1 MSTSTENDTVPSQIT
16 LDETTGS
23 LSLIYSEKKESKF
36 TCEFLRV
43 FSPSAEVVG
52 HGPGQRVNPI
62 GKENVTIVAVEPV
75 GNYAI
80 RIHFS
85 DGHNTGIFSWEYLFS
100 LGEKL
105 KGQ

>member
-1 MSTSTENDTVPSQIT
+1 MTPKTIKIGPSKMDLQINYENGTTLVMPS
-16 LDETTGS
+16 G
-23 LSLIYSEKKESKF
+23 
-36 TCEFLRV
+36 FLRLL
-43 FSPSAEVVG
+43 SPSAENKNNQNSKDFKKFNG
-52 HGPGQRVNPI
+52 TSIN
-62 GKENVTIVAVEPV
+62 KLEAV

-105 KGQ
+105 KSP

>member
-1 MSTSTENDTVPSQIT
+1 MTPKTIKIGPSKMDLQINYENGTTLVMPS
-16 LDETTGS
+16 G
-23 LSLIYSEKKESKF
+23 
-36 TCEFLRV
+36 FLRLL
-43 FSPSAEVVG
+43 SPSAENKNN
-52 HGPGQRVNPI
+52 QNSKDFKKFI
-62 GKENVTIVAVEPV
+62 GTSINKLEAV

>member
-1 MSTSTENDTVPSQIT
+1 MTPKTIKIGPSKMDLQINYENGTTLVMPS
-16 LDETTGS
+16 G
-23 LSLIYSEKKESKF
+23 
-36 TCEFLRV
+36 FLRLL
-43 FSPSAEVVG
+43 SPSAENKNNQNSKDFKKFNG
-52 HGPGQRVNPI
+52 TSINKI
-62 GKENVTIVAVEPV
+62 EAV

-100 LGEKL
+100 LGAKL

>member
-1 MSTSTENDTVPSQIT
+1 MTPRTVKIGPSKMDLQINYENGTTLVMPSA
-16 LDETTGS
+16 
-23 LSLIYSEKKESKF
+23 
-36 TCEFLRV
+36 FLRLL
-43 FSPSAEVVG
+43 SPSAENKKYQNSKDFKKFNG
-52 HGPGQRVNPI
+52 TSI
-62 GKENVTIVAVEPV
+62 KKLEAV